1 MTPNQPPKSMTQ
13 TAQIQYYSIT
23 HNRLITIE
31 VESVNLITLLDAYN
45 SLFAF
50 ADDGGAFPGSKLWR
64 KAKVYWDQ
72 LQTIRRLRP
81 EIDAYRDEQIESNR
95 RESDYIHTEDDL

>member
-1 MTPNQPPKSMTQ
+1 MAPNQPPKT
-13 TAQIQYYSIT
+13 TQIQYYSVT

-31 VESVNLITLLDAYN
+31 VETVTLATLLDAYN

-81 EIDAYRDEQIESNR
+81 EIDAYRDEQIESSR